1 MVEVI
6 DTTSPGKRNKSR
18 TLFAS
23 LGKLPDGSLKK
34 EGLWFSQRPLR
45 ARRTLK
51 ETFEPGSSTANSNEE
66 SLIPATAF
74 AEPAANSGEVL
85 SSMRYMARQ
94 AGLSDLPFTKVNM
107 RAERRIVEGRNQI
120 ALRATESQDLFF
132 AEIPN
137 INQASSSSLVW
148 GYKVPWNKHA
158 VSVRIDEGAQE
169 KITTY
174 SFIKIDDSNKSELNY
189 NHKSNAVS
197 AGFTVT
203 F

>member
-1 MVEVI
+1 
-6 DTTSPGKRNKSR
+6 
-18 TLFAS
+18 
-23 LGKLPDGSLKK
+23 
-34 EGLWFSQRPLR
+34 
-45 ARRTLK
+45 
-51 ETFEPGSSTANSNEE
+51 
-66 SLIPATAF
+66 
-74 AEPAANSGEVL
+74 
-85 SSMRYMARQ
+85 
-94 AGLSDLPFTKVNM
+94 
-107 RAERRIVEGRNQI
+107 
-120 ALRATESQDLFF
+120 LFF

-137 INQASSSSLVW
+137 IGHASSSSLVW

-174 SFIKIDDSNKSELNY
+174 SFKIDDSNKSELNY